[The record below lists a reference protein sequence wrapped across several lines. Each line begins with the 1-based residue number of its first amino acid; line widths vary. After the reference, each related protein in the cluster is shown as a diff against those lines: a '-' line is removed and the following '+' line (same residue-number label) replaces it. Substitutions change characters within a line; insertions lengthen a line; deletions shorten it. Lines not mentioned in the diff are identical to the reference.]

1 VVILEPRLILL
12 DEPTSALDVSV
23 QKQVLVLLREL
34 QERHKISYL
43 FITHDLK
50 VIEAVAHRIM
60 VMKDGKIIETGETEE
75 VFNAPKETYTQ
86 NLLTASLFKD

>member
-1 VVILEPRLILL
+1 
-12 DEPTSALDVSV
+12 
-23 QKQVLVLLREL
+23 L

-60 VMKDGKIIETGETEE
+60 VMKNGQIIETGETEQI
-75 VFNAPKETYTQ
+75 FKNPKKDYTRK
-86 NLLTASLFKD
+86 LLTASLFKNDNKEVLSAKNLQITQI